1 MRRRNLFLV
10 TERCLSS
17 AVAAMGAFM
26 LLIAAIAVV
35 EGFFFQLSG
44 HRELDGRQIAYGRV
58 HAAGESSGKAA
69 QKPRPKRGELL
80 AKLQVPRLNMSVVV
94 LEGSD
99 DGVLKKG
106 PGHIEETAFPGE
118 LGNVA
123 IAGHRD
129 THFRPLRNIRMND
142 EVILTTKTVTMSYF
156 IDSIKII
163 HPTDMEI
170 LDPSPG
176 PVLTLVTCYPFEF
189 IGNAPMRFI
198 IRATPRGEAG
208 GNSAYAER

>member
-1 MRRRNLFLV
+1 VRRKDLFLV
-10 TERCLSS
+10 TARCLSS
-17 AVAAMGAFM
+17 AVAAIGA
-26 LLIAAIAVV
+26 LILTLAATAVF
-35 EGFFFQLSG
+35 EGWYSQWSA
-44 HRELDGRQIAYGRV
+44 HRELDRVQISGERV
-58 HAAGESSGKAA
+58 HAAGA
-69 QKPRPKRGELL
+69 PRPGKRARKPVRGELL
-80 AKLQVPRLNMSVVV
+80 AKLEIPRVNLSVAV

-129 THFRPLRNIRMND
+129 THFRPLRNIRLND
-142 EVILTTKTVTMSYF
+142 EVILRTKTVTMSYF
-156 IDSIKII
+156 IDSIHIT
-163 HPTDMEI
+163 HPTDMQI

-176 PVLTLVTCYPFEF
+176 PALTLVTCFPFEF

-198 IRATPRGEAG
+198 VRATPRDG
-208 GNSAYAER
+208 GGGSGSYAER